1 MLNSYTVCIQASMV
15 DHDYRLPPEL
25 KNILQSV
32 RVFGN
37 FEQPVFLE
45 LCKSFLTSCFIQLV
59 HLNVNRPVIQLQ

>member
-1 MLNSYTVCIQASMV
+1 MV

-45 LCKSFLTSCFIQLV
+45 LCKQCSRFSNNFLITLFVQRLEKKEYFLGLLIYFIA
-59 HLNVNRPVIQLQ
+59 N

>member
-1 MLNSYTVCIQASMV
+1 MLILNSYTICIQASMV

-45 LCKSFLTSCFIQLV
+45 LCLSFSFFDKLFYSTC
-59 HLNVNRPVIQLQ
+59 PP